1 MRQKTIRRF
10 LMLNRLYTVID
21 KAAFYD
27 PDGILLSV
35 FDFVELAGEI
45 DKKTFEK
52 VKGCF
57 PCADFDGKPPASGVK
72 RVSAIRRAG
81 RRDRDTEEVKNVL
94 TLLKATGATAFG
106 GREFYFSEN
115 ADTEEQ
121 EQPIFAPIKQPK
133 QPKQPQQAQSA
144 QQAQPT
150 GNPYV
155 GNPYASNPYVG
166 NPYLSSAAGANI
178 ANTNATNNAPMAQTA
193 TDKAKKSP
201 SVGAVIGWIFF
212 TLLIGIPVM
221 AVIVSVI
228 ASLAAVFISGIAVA
242 VAGAVFAVASLFF
255 GIFGVPA
262 SGIFASLGLGLAAS
276 GVGILLAIGFSFATK
291 YTAVY
296 TFKGVRWLYAGR
308 KRQ

>member
-1 MRQKTIRRF
+1 MTLQEWEKK
-10 LMLNRLYTVID
+10 LKKYLSPLPKSEQNRIVEYYREMYGDKID
-21 KAAFYD
+21 NGCSEAEILAEFGD
-27 PDGILLSV
+27 PQV
-35 FDFVELAGEI
+35 
-45 DKKTFEK
+45 
-52 VKGCF
+52 C
-57 PCADFDGKPPASGVK
+57 
-72 RVSAIRRAG
+72 AG
-81 RRDRDTEEVKNVL
+81 RMI
-94 TLLKATGATAFG
+94 
-106 GREFYFSEN
+106 SEN

-155 GNPYASNPYVG
+155 GNPYVSSPYVG